1 VKPSERRCKPI
12 VPLGNEF
19 PQSRNVRT
27 HDQIARLFEAIPIR
41 VVDLGPKSADD
52 DDS

>member
-1 VKPSERRCKPI
+1 LAKD
-12 VPLGNEF
+12 F
-19 PQSRNVRT
+19 PQSRNVLAKDR
-27 HDQIARLFEAIPIR
+27 IARLFQAIPIR